1 MWTTTTMT
9 VVDNGV
15 RGSLD
20 FELMHVSHGP
30 VLVEARCWTIQ
41 TSTTRAAA
49 RKCGGW
55 RWHDH
60 EGVHITQSN
69 SSIMC

>member
-41 TSTTRAAA
+41 TSTTREPDIWDA
-49 RKCGGW
+49 
-55 RWHDH
+55 
-60 EGVHITQSN
+60 ISFTN
-69 SSIMC
+69 SPHLGKL